1 MKSTNIEADPVPRLA
16 GLSVTSCPACGS
28 RDITVAIA
36 PPGQRERAVYLRC
49 SGCGRERDDLD
60 FYEA

>member
-1 MKSTNIEADPVPRLA
+1 M
-16 GLSVTSCPACGS
+16 SCPACGS
-28 RDITVAIA
+28 RDVTAAVA

-49 SGCGRERDDLD
+49 GGCGRERDDLD

>member
-1 MKSTNIEADPVPRLA
+1 MKSIDTEADPVPHLA
-16 GLSVTSCPACGS
+16 GFSITSCPACGS
-28 RDITVAIA
+28 RDVTAAVA

-49 SGCGRERDDLD
+49 GGCGRERDDLD

>member
-1 MKSTNIEADPVPRLA
+1 MNSADTEADPVPRLA
-16 GLSVTSCPACGS
+16 GSSVTSCPACGS
-28 RDITVAIA
+28 RDVAVAVA

-49 SGCGRERDDLD
+49 GGCGRERDDLD